1 MNSRNK
7 LLYKFSSLFKTQYS
21 NMLEYRA
28 EIALW
33 AISGIIP
40 FFMLN
45 IWTNNEL
52 HETINLTSKEIA
64 RYFLSAFFVRQFSV
78 VWVVFTFEEDSLLGK
93 ISPYLLQ
100 PLHPF
105 SRYLFQHIAEQI
117 TRFPFALII
126 SIVFFTLNPDSF
138 WLPSLGIFFISL
150 LSTFMSFLI
159 QFLMQS
165 IIACF
170 CFWTEKASSL
180 EKLLFIP
187 TLFLSGLL
195 APVRSFPVSIKS
207 WVYLTP
213 FPYLIDLPANILSGN
228 KINIFSGLAIQLV
241 WILLFYIIFNMIWKI
256 GSKKYTAMGL

>member
-1 MNSRNK
+1 MKNSSI
-7 LLYKFSSLFKTQYS
+7 YKFSTLFKTQYA

-45 IWTNNEL
+45 IWTNNGLNES
-52 HETINLTSKEIA
+52 INISDVNLS

-78 VWVVFTFEEDSLLGK
+78 VWIVFTFEEDALLGRV
-93 ISPYLLQ
+93 SPYLIQ

-105 SRYLFQHIAEQI
+105 IRYFAQHIAEQI
-117 TRFPFALII
+117 TRFPFALLIAI
-126 SIVFFTLNPDSF
+126 FFFIFNPQSLWIPSFFTL
-138 WLPSLGIFFISL
+138 IISL
-150 LSTFMSFLI
+150 VSTFFSFLI

-165 IIACF
+165 IIASF
-170 CFWTEKASSL
+170 CFWTEKASSI

-195 APVRSFPVSIKS
+195 APVSSFPSFVKS
-207 WVYLTP
+207 WIYITP
-213 FPYLIDLPANILSGN
+213 FPYLIDFPASILSGN
-228 KINIFSGLAIQLV
+228 QTNIIEGIFIQLLWIILFFSIFRKV
-241 WILLFYIIFNMIWKI
+241 WKS
-256 GSKKYTAMGL
+256 GTKKFTAMGL